1 MKIHK
6 NYKELFF
13 EWTGRIGGNQEEKKK
28 KKGRWKA
35 DDEVMSNLT

>member
-28 KKGRWKA
+28 KKEDGKQMMR
-35 DDEVMSNLT
+35 